1 MYKLVNFKAGE
12 SAWMWAIGLN
22 KPTYSDIKVGA
33 RIVVKDGPLSSPLVA
48 VEDKGEF
55 VVATTT
61 SGTVLVLRHRED
73 NRPRLSEMIRLRKA
87 AKEHRKQK
95 ESS

>member
-1 MYKLVNFKAGE
+1 MYKLVSFKAGD
-12 SAWMWAIGLN
+12 STWMWNIGLN

-33 RIVVKDGPLSSPLVA
+33 RVAIKDGPLSSPLVK
-48 VEDKGEF
+48 VEVKDDF

-61 SGTVLVLRHRED
+61 SGTVLVLRHRCD

-87 AKEHRKQK
+87 KERRTK